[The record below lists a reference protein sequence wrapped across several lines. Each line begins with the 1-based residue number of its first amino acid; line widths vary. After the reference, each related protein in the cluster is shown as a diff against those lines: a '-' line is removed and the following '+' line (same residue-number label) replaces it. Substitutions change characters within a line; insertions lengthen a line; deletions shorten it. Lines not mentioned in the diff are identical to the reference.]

1 MSHSPRRS
9 SSPSLGPSAEDPR
22 EPGTVIHAVLPA
34 GVDDPT
40 RPSGGNVYDRRALD
54 GLRALGWSVVEHEVG
69 GDWPRPDLADLA
81 RLALLL
87 DGLPDGSVL
96 LVDGLVASGAASVL
110 PAASTRLSVVV
121 LLHMPLGPGPAEETV
136 LASAAAVVTT
146 SEWARSQ
153 VRSWYGLRHVYAVR
167 PGTDPA
173 PLAAGTGT
181 GTSLLCVAG
190 VHPGKGHD
198 LLLEAL
204 YLLGPRPWTLLCAG
218 SLDVDPGHV
227 TALQAQVYA
236 HRWERRVTFAGP
248 LVGHALRSA
257 YERAD
262 LVVLA
267 SRSESFGM
275 VVTEALAHG
284 LPVVATRVGGVPE
297 ALGRAP
303 GGALPGLLVA
313 PDDPAALA
321 DGLARWIDER
331 YLRDRLRR
339 AAASRRPALPGWDQT
354 AADLSDVLTRVGGGV
369 RAGAGSG
376 RR

>member
-1 MSHSPRRS
+1 VTAP
-9 SSPSLGPSAEDPR
+9 LL
-22 EPGTVIHAVLPA
+22 HAVLPA

-54 GLRALGWSVVEHEVG
+54 GLRALGWSVVEHQVG
-69 GDWPRPDLADLA
+69 GDWPRPDLTDLA
-81 RLALLL
+81 RLSLLL
-87 DGLPDGSVL
+87 EGLPDGSLL

-110 PAASTRLSVVV
+110 PAASARLSVVV
-121 LLHMPLGPGPAEETV
+121 LLHMPLGPGAAEETV

-146 SEWARSQ
+146 SEWVRSQ
-153 VRSWYGLRHVYAVR
+153 VRAWYGLRHVYAVR
-167 PGTDPA
+167 PGTERA
-173 PLAAGTGT
+173 PVASGSGTD
-181 GTSLLCVAG
+181 TSLLCVAA

-204 YLLGPRPWTLLCAG
+204 SLLGDRPWSLVCAG

-227 TALQAQVYA
+227 TAVQGQVYA
-236 HRWERRVTFAGP
+236 HRWERRVTFTGP
-248 LVGHALRSA
+248 LTGAALRAA
-257 YERAD
+257 YQRAD
-262 LVVLA
+262 LAVLA
-267 SRSESFGM
+267 SRSESYGM

-313 PDDPAALA
+313 PEDPAALA

-339 AAASRRPALPGWDQT
+339 AAAARRPALPGWGET
-354 AADLSDVLTRVGGGV
+354 ALHMGEVLARVGERSG
-369 RAGAGSG
+369 AGAGSG
-376 RR
+376 RG

>member
-1 MSHSPRRS
+1 MSHPPRT
-9 SSPSLGPSAEDPR
+9 A
-22 EPGTVIHAVLPA
+22 IHAVLPT
-34 GVDDPT
+34 GVDDPG

-81 RLALLL
+81 RLSLLL

-136 LASAAAVVTT
+136 LAAAAAVVTT

-153 VRSWYGLRHVYAVR
+153 VRAWYGLRHVYAVR
-167 PGTDPA
+167 PGTDRA
-173 PLAAGTGT
+173 PLAAGSGT
-181 GTSLLCVAG
+181 GTSLLCVAS

-204 YLLGPRPWTLLCAG
+204 YRLGNRPWTLLCAG

-236 HRWERRVTFAGP
+236 ERWERRVTFAGP
-248 LVGHALRSA
+248 LVGSALRTA

-262 LVVLA
+262 LVVLP

-303 GGALPGLLVA
+303 GGAVPGLLVA

-339 AAASRRPALPGWDQT
+339 AAASRRPALTGWDQT
-354 AADLSDVLTRVGGGV
+354 AADLSAVLTRVGGGV

>member
-1 MSHSPRRS
+1 MTRTPM
-9 SSPSLGPSAEDPR
+9 LL
-22 EPGTVIHAVLPA
+22 HAVLPA
-34 GVDDPT
+34 GVDDPS

-54 GLRALGWSVVEHEVG
+54 GLRALGWSVEEHQVG
-69 GDWPRPDLADLA
+69 GDWPRPDLTDLA
-81 RLALLL
+81 RLSLLL
-87 DGLPDGSVL
+87 DGLPDGSLL

-110 PAASTRLSVVV
+110 PAASTRLCVVV

-146 SEWARSQ
+146 SEWSRSQ
-153 VRSWYGLRHVYAVR
+153 VRAWYGLRHVYAVR
-167 PGTDPA
+167 PGTERA
-173 PLAAGTGT
+173 PLAAGSGT
-181 GTSLLCVAG
+181 GTSLLCVAA

-204 YLLGPRPWTLLCAG
+204 ARLGDRPWSLVCAG
-218 SLDVDPGHV
+218 SLDVDPDHV
-227 TALQAQVYA
+227 TSVQAQVYA
-236 HRWERRVTFAGP
+236 HRWERRVVLAGP
-248 LVGHALRSA
+248 LVGPALRAA

-262 LVVLA
+262 VVVLP
-267 SRSESFGM
+267 SRSESFAM

-284 LPVVATRVGGVPE
+284 LPVVACRVGGVPE

-321 DGLARWIDER
+321 DGLSRWLDER

-339 AAASRRPALPGWDQT
+339 AAASRRPTLPGWDHT
-354 AADLSDVLTRVGGGV
+354 AADLAGVLHRVGGRVGDGV
-369 RAGAGSG
+369 GSG

>member
-1 MSHSPRRS
+1 MTDAPRQQ
-9 SSPSLGPSAEDPR
+9 L
-22 EPGTVIHAVLPA
+22 HAVLPA
-34 GVDDPT
+34 GIDDPT
-40 RPSGGNVYDRRALD
+40 RPSGGNVYDRRTLD
-54 GLRALGWSVVEHEVG
+54 GLRAQGWSVVEHEVG
-69 GDWPRPDLADLA
+69 GDWPHPDLTDLA
-81 RLALLL
+81 RLSLLL
-87 DGLPDGSVL
+87 DGLPDGSLL

-110 PAASTRLSVVV
+110 PAASTRLTVVV

-146 SEWARSQ
+146 SEWVRSQ
-153 VRSWYGLRHVYAVR
+153 VRAWYGLRHVYAVR
-167 PGTDPA
+167 PGTDRA
-173 PLAAGTGT
+173 PLASGSGT
-181 GTSLLCVAG
+181 GTSLLCVAT

-204 YLLGPRPWTLLCAG
+204 SRLGDRPWSLLCAG
-218 SLDVDPGHV
+218 SLDVDPDHV

-236 HRWERRVTFAGP
+236 RRWERRVTFAGP
-248 LVGHALRSA
+248 LTGPALRSA

-262 LVVLA
+262 LVVLP

-303 GGALPGLLVA
+303 GGTLPGLLVT

-321 DGLARWIDER
+321 DGLARWMDER
-331 YLRDRLRR
+331 HLRDRLRR
-339 AAASRRPALPGWDQT
+339 AAAARRPTLPGWDRT
-354 AADLSDVLTRVGGGV
+354 AAHLSEVLTRVDGRLGDNV
-369 RAGAGSG
+369 ASG